1 MRKEGKSRVLCK
13 WMMLIVLLKFL
24 ALLGS
29 ILSLRNS
36 LNPLIKTS
44 GLGRF
49 RTCRW
54 FMRCIYFGRF
64 LVVSVLSFLGEGWDS
79 MMVIEG
85 VYRD

>member
-1 MRKEGKSRVLCK
+1 MGTMYVGGSESRRSKGGLGSFAK

-36 LNPLIKTS
+36 LNSLIKTS

-49 RTCRW
+49 WTSRW
-54 FMRCIYFGRF
+54 FMKCIDF
-64 LVVSVLSFLGEGWDS
+64 W
-79 MMVIEG
+79 
-85 VYRD
+85 